1 MEKKEEIFQHIHSDT
16 IKKISEEN
24 YDNLGLDALEIS
36 LSLKMDRSNT
46 SRILNALFNE
56 GRLIKTA
63 TRPVV
68 FIDRSAISSSFQ
80 NINVPSVITKDKSIK
95 DYLNTSKQT
104 VPTNNIN
111 TFSRY
116 ITNPRQSKMAE
127 PIAKAKAAILYPDSL
142 NILIIGERGSG
153 RLQFAKA
160 IVDFAQSKKIVD
172 KNIPSTIIDCLNYN
186 SSEDDTFLKMLFGEY
201 ISATGSYKKGL
212 LQTSQ
217 KNIIVFNNI
226 DELPIHVS
234 DALMSAILDNV
245 FSPINSRKQITLN
258 SIIIATFKNDSK
270 IKNPDMRRSF
280 PMIINMPSLN
290 ERTITEKIVLTLQY
304 FQDEAERIN
313 KTIRVSKDVLS
324 CFVMSEYNGNLSH
337 LRAEIRQ
344 SCALGYTC
352 FIQSNQ
358 SFIDI
363 GFDEISTSVLNN
375 IINVNDHLTDLY
387 DTLNLFNKD
396 YLFFSA
402 IQQNPELDML
412 YNLDKPT
419 ISDDILPI
427 KKTMDDL
434 FNQCISDIDA
444 ANSIQLNTIR
454 SVLLQEIYDII
465 YPLLKSHPINKNEN
479 LIYGLLTH
487 ISTQI
492 KHISSDDY
500 SPSFSKLS
508 SKIAKKVDYELANN
522 IKKEVE
528 LHYNVQLNE
537 AEIDYIA
544 TYLYLSSQWI
554 EKKYIQ
560 ILLVSYDKNIV
571 KNYAEYINSQNFKT
585 YVSHLTIS
593 NNEYDL
599 NATNQTIM
607 KKMEEIDKGKGVFL
621 VIDSPFSKEIN
632 EFLSTNCKNK
642 FAIST
647 DISLQKIIAIVER
660 IESIGATIQ
669 SINTMTASAE
679 DDEDNNEPIIIK
691 DHAHEL
697 LESIETKLLAES
709 LVFLNPHKASQA
721 LYNALLNIITALK
734 IPYND
739 DLLIKFLYH
748 TTFALE
754 RCIRKE
760 PFNYPKSRSL
770 IKANPYLYNV
780 LEENFKIIKEI
791 FSVQI
796 PSTEMGYIIE
806 MFLPYIQK

>member
-1 MEKKEEIFQHIHSDT
+1 MVKKEEIFQHIHSDT

-24 YDNLGLDALEIS
+24 YDNLGLDTLEIS

-234 DALMSAILDNV
+234 DALMGAILDNV

-375 IINVNDHLTDLY
+375 IINVNDHLTD
-387 DTLNLFNKD
+387 
-396 YLFFSA
+396 
-402 IQQNPELDML
+402 
-412 YNLDKPT
+412 
-419 ISDDILPI
+419 
-427 KKTMDDL
+427 
-434 FNQCISDIDA
+434 
-444 ANSIQLNTIR
+444 
-454 SVLLQEIYDII
+454 
-465 YPLLKSHPINKNEN
+465 
-479 LIYGLLTH
+479 
-487 ISTQI
+487 
-492 KHISSDDY
+492 
-500 SPSFSKLS
+500 
-508 SKIAKKVDYELANN
+508 
-522 IKKEVE
+522 
-528 LHYNVQLNE
+528 
-537 AEIDYIA
+537 
-544 TYLYLSSQWI
+544 
-554 EKKYIQ
+554 
-560 ILLVSYDKNIV
+560 
-571 KNYAEYINSQNFKT
+571 
-585 YVSHLTIS
+585 
-593 NNEYDL
+593 
-599 NATNQTIM
+599 
-607 KKMEEIDKGKGVFL
+607 
-621 VIDSPFSKEIN
+621 
-632 EFLSTNCKNK
+632 
-642 FAIST
+642 
-647 DISLQKIIAIVER
+647 
-660 IESIGATIQ
+660 
-669 SINTMTASAE
+669 
-679 DDEDNNEPIIIK
+679 
-691 DHAHEL
+691 
-697 LESIETKLLAES
+697 
-709 LVFLNPHKASQA
+709 
-721 LYNALLNIITALK
+721 
-734 IPYND
+734 
-739 DLLIKFLYH
+739 
-748 TTFALE
+748 
-754 RCIRKE
+754 
-760 PFNYPKSRSL
+760 
-770 IKANPYLYNV
+770 
-780 LEENFKIIKEI
+780 
-791 FSVQI
+791 
-796 PSTEMGYIIE
+796 
-806 MFLPYIQK
+806 